1 MKQSPSSGGMKQS
14 PSSGGRSVTLPQ
26 PSDVSEGQPS
36 TAGAAQRAQ
45 RTALVVFAVTLALT
59 ALAAFQWWTSAQ
71 WQLGVVTASLAAYAV
86 GALVAWRQFGAGRPT
101 RGGWILITGLYLV
114 FPINVLLTEGTGL
127 VFALCLITLTV
138 MLASVTLPATQAA
151 RAIVI
156 ALVPSLLT
164 LILGVITIPGR
175 IQVAEANAVMP
186 FLTAGILI
194 VLAAIAIR
202 GFSAFTLRTK
212 LIVVSLT
219 VSLIPV
225 GLIGIVFA
233 VNAQENA
240 TASAKQTLQAA
251 GQKAA
256 ASLDEFLQGN
266 LNDIRVASQLPEFQA
281 LLALNLNDAN
291 YDTTLAQAEAAMR
304 ALSRRDPIFLSSYAL
319 LDKDGFTVLDTYR
332 PDIGVNKVDRDWFV
346 KPIADKLPYVSQV
359 SYSASTNRPSI
370 YFSSPV
376 RDSQGNVQ
384 GVLRARFDA
393 AILQER
399 IFLNNGLAGSESGAM
414 LVDENNIKL
423 ADGLKPDSVTKI
435 VGQPSTNALTIL
447 KSERR
452 LPDLPVEELSISAPE
467 LESGLANAAQQPFF
481 VAELEQDPD
490 KEQMVVESMS
500 TQPWKVV
507 FSRPQQ
513 QFLAPVANQTRLILL
528 SGLLIVLA
536 IVSVAAL
543 AAQVISRPVVA
554 LTETAHKVQQG
565 DLNAQAQVMTQ
576 DEIGTLA
583 TTFNSMTFQ
592 LREVVTSLEDRV
604 QSRTDQLRA
613 SAEVGRVATSILNS
627 DQLLEQVAN
636 LITTRF
642 GFYYTAVFTL
652 DEPGQFALLR
662 AATGEAGRI
671 LLERHHRLPVNLN
684 SMVGAAIITQ
694 RPRIALD
701 VGEGAV
707 RFANP
712 LLPNTRSEISLP
724 LRVGERVIGALNVQS
739 EEAGAFD
746 EARAEVLQAMA
757 DQIAVA
763 LFNAETFAR
772 SEKQALALT
781 RLNQL
786 SRELAQATTRES
798 VAVAVAQAVVDLIG
812 ENRLALVETTPNP
825 ELLAARTLWPDV
837 NRSLGDPIPVSIS
850 RSLSGD
856 CLQRGERIYVPD
868 TSTVLEKYEDVALI
882 HARGVRS
889 SVAIPLR
896 LGERILGTFN
906 VASDQMNAYH
916 LEQLNQLEQVAA
928 QVAVTLD
935 SLNLAKQ
942 TQEALSELDAANRRL
957 MGQAW
962 STYTQ
967 AGGLVAAEWRNGEW
981 ITTHKQGRRVEPV
994 PSQALVTTQAINLPI
1009 KVRGATIGEFS
1020 VAPDAGQVDWN
1031 PEEVAFAQA
1040 LIDQVGQV
1048 LENARL
1054 LEETERLA
1062 QREKAVADAA
1072 DKIHRSTDIEAVLH
1086 SAISELNRITGRRGI
1101 SIQLGFGGTETQRSQ
1116 PAGNG
1121 PSTASEGD
1129 R

>member
-1 MKQSPSSGGMKQS
+1 MKESPSSGE
-14 PSSGGRSVTLPQ
+14 RSVTLPQ
-26 PSDVSEGQPS
+26 PSDVTQGQPS
-36 TAGAAQRAQ
+36 AAGVAQRAQ
-45 RTALVVFAVTLALT
+45 RSALVVFAVTLALT
-59 ALAAFQWWTSAQ
+59 AVAAFQWWTSAQ
-71 WQLGVVTASLAAYAV
+71 WQLGVVTTSLAAYAI
-86 GALVAWRQFGAGRPT
+86 GALVAWRQFGAGRLA
-101 RGGWILITGLYLV
+101 RGGWILIGGLYLI

-138 MLASVTLPATQAA
+138 MLASVTLTATQAA
-151 RAIVI
+151 RAIII
-156 ALVPSLLT
+156 AFVLSFLT

-175 IQVAEANAVMP
+175 AQVTSANAVMP

-194 VLAAIAIR
+194 ILGSIAIR

-225 GLIGIVFA
+225 GLIGIVFT

-256 ASLDEFLQGN
+256 AGLDEFLQGN

-281 LLALNLNDAN
+281 LLALNLNEAN
-291 YDTTLAQAEAAMR
+291 YDTTLVQAEAAMR

-332 PDIGVNKVDRDWFV
+332 PDIGVSKVDRDWFM

-359 SYSASTNRPSI
+359 SYSSSTNRPSI

-376 RDSQGNVQ
+376 RDGQGNVQ

-423 ADGLKPDSVTKI
+423 ADGLKPDIVMKV
-435 VGQPSTNALTIL
+435 VGQPSATEMAIL
-447 KSERR
+447 KSQGR

-467 LESGLANAAQQPFF
+467 LERGLANAAQQPFF

-490 KEQMVVESMS
+490 KEQMVVESMT

-507 FSRPQQ
+507 FSLPQG

-528 SGLLIVLA
+528 GGLLIVLA
-536 IVSVAAL
+536 IVGVAAL

-554 LTETAHKVQQG
+554 LTETAQKVQQG
-565 DLNAQAQVMTQ
+565 DLNAQARVMTQ

-583 TTFNSMTFQ
+583 TTFNGMTFQ

-652 DEPGQFALLR
+652 DEQGQFALLR

-671 LLERHHRLPVNLN
+671 LLERQHRLPVNLN

-772 SEKQALALT
+772 SEKQAQALA

-825 ELLAARTLWPDV
+825 EWLAARTLWPDV
-837 NRSLGDPIPVSIS
+837 NRALGDPIPVSAN

-856 CLQRGERIYVPD
+856 CLQHGERIYVPD
-868 TSTVLEKYEDVALI
+868 TSTVLGKYEDVAYV
-882 HARGVRS
+882 HARGARS
-889 SVAIPLR
+889 NVAIPLR

-906 VASDQMNAYH
+906 VASNQLNAYDP
-916 LEQLNQLEQVAA
+916 EQLNQLEQVAA

-942 TQEALSELDAANRRL
+942 TQEALGELDAANRRL
-957 MGQAW
+957 VGQAW

-981 ITTHKQGRRVEPV
+981 STTHKQGRRVEPV
-994 PSQALVTTQAINLPI
+994 PSQALVTSQAINLPI

-1020 VAPDAGQVDWN
+1020 VAPDAGQADWN
-1031 PEEVAFAQA
+1031 SEEVAFAQA

-1086 SAISELNRITGRRGI
+1086 SAVTELNRITGRRGI
-1101 SIQLGFGGTETQRSQ
+1101 SIQLGFGGAQTQRRQ
-1116 PAGNG
+1116 PAGDG
-1121 PSTASEGD
+1121 QSTASEGD